1 MSIKIVDVYAVLVFL
16 MFLGKHIN
24 FFLQK
29 KKLGNIRS
37 NFEFPFAI
45 KFDY

>member
-1 MSIKIVDVYAVLVFL
+1 MSVKIVDVYGVLVFL

-29 KKLGNIRS
+29 KKLS
-37 NFEFPFAI
+37 YSSSTFEFPFAVN
-45 KFDY
+45 FYC